1 MKENQIIAALAYA
14 HKNQQDIADAFGCT
28 KQNVS
33 TRIKRENSQMK
44 NLKKWRK
51 RQAQNTNAILNLK
64 TALKYK
70 AVFFLCSFFQK
81 AFCF

>member
-33 TRIKRENSQMK
+33 TRIKREKFTDEELEKM
-44 NLKKWRK
+44 
-51 RQAQNTNAILNLK
+51 
-64 TALKYK
+64 
-70 AVFFLCSFFQK
+70 
-81 AFCF
+81 